1 MTMTEKCT
9 WIVRAIQKWHR
20 DDRGEYLLQFVLI
33 FPLLIVMTGLVID
46 GGYMYQQYRLAET
59 TVEAAAQAA
68 SHAIDVQHFRET
80 DEVILDRSLA
90 PAVASQFVNLNKG
103 KNLKQ
108 VQIAVAPRLITV
120 QGTAVIPTIFFR
132 IFGINSLTVNVV
144 GRGYP
149 SYGINVE
156 GQ

>member
-1 MTMTEKCT
+1 MMADPRT
-9 WIVRAIQKWHR
+9 WIVRVIRRWHQ
-20 DDRGEYLLQFVLI
+20 DNRGEYLLQFVLI

-80 DEVILDRSLA
+80 DEVILDGALA
-90 PAVASQFVNLNKG
+90 PAIASQFVNLNKG

-120 QGTAVIPTIFFR
+120 QGTAEIPTIFFR

-149 SYGINVE
+149 AYGINVE

>member
-1 MTMTEKCT
+1 MGRTCSR
-9 WIVRAIQKWHR
+9 IALVVRKWHR
-20 DDRGEYLLQFVLI
+20 DEKGEYLLQFVLI

-46 GGYMYQQYRLAET
+46 GGYMYQQSRLAET

-80 DEVILDRSLA
+80 DDVILDSAQA
-90 PAVASQFVNLNKG
+90 PAIASQFVNLNKG

-108 VQIAVAPRLITV
+108 VLISVAPRLITV
-120 QGTAVIPTIFFR
+120 QGKAEIPTIFFK